1 MLKKTK
7 KYLIPALAVFAVL
20 TIVDMV
26 IHNVLMKDL
35 YLANSNLFRPM
46 AEIKKHCCC
55 FMLAN
60 LIFSVAFCYIYS
72 KGHEKKD
79 SIVQG
84 IRFAAWMIL
93 LITVPFTIV
102 SYTIY
107 PHPKNLELTWL
118 LAYSVEMLLAG
129 ITVAMVFPKIK

>member
-7 KYLIPALAVFAVL
+7 KYLIPALAIFVVL
-20 TIVDMV
+20 TIADTI
-26 IHNVLMKDL
+26 IHDILMKDL

-46 AEIKKHCCC
+46 AEIKKHCYS

-84 IRFAAWMIL
+84 IRFAVWVIL
-93 LITVPFTIV
+93 LTVIPMTIT

-107 PHPKNLELTWL
+107 PHPKNLELAWL
-118 LAYSVEMLLAG
+118 IAYSAEMLLAG